1 MFVVQCLL
9 VKVNLGP
16 HPVRNIAIFFLGVA
30 VSAIGVTIAVNS
42 ILGVSPSSSIPTV
55 VSTAEIITMG
65 VAMTLLQMFFFV
77 SGFLIMGRKNYKPI
91 FLLAIPVLILYS
103 VTCGLVTDIIAPFIY
118 PDTYLDEWIVVI
130 IGTLLNS
137 VGISLQLA
145 SNLSMVPLDMFA
157 NLMSVRF
164 KMDYSTFKISIDVLL
179 VIFAVLLSFLL
190 LGSLVGVREGTI
202 FAALFTG
209 AFTRFITKFMRK
221 KGFYEWVGHREF
233 SYESKKKKTSES

>member
-1 MFVVQCLL
+1 MD
-9 VKVNLGP
+9 LGP
-16 HPVRNIAIFFLGVA
+16 HPVRNIAIFFIGVI
-30 VSAIGVTIAVNS
+30 VSAIGVTIAVKS

-55 VSTAEIITMG
+55 VSTAEIIRMG

-77 SGFLIMGRKNYKPI
+77 CGFLVMGRKNYRPI

-103 VTCGLVTDIIAPFIY
+103 VTCGLVSDVTAPYIT
-118 PDTYLDEWIVVI
+118 PDTYLDEWIVVTV
-130 IGTLLNS
+130 GTLLNA

-164 KMDYSTFKISIDVLL
+164 RMDYSTFKISIDVLL
-179 VIFAVLLSFLL
+179 VIIASLLSFIL
-190 LGSLVGVREGTI
+190 LGSLVGVREGTV

-209 AFTRFITKFMRK
+209 AFTRYITKFMRR
-221 KGFYEWVGHREF
+221 KGFYEWAGHREF
-233 SYESKKKKTSES
+233 SYEIDKKKTSEST